1 MTTTNRILLLD
12 PWGDDLLSGDRLLSE
27 PVPAFP
33 PPLERD
39 EQAVRVEAEPPTAT
53 ITLEEEEEEPIP
65 ETLRSSVLVRARE
78 PISRPIVVE
87 VDEPDHHAA

>member
-39 EQAVRVEAEPPTAT
+39 EQNEPVEAAPVGETT
-53 ITLEEEEEEPIP
+53 SVEEEEPIP

-78 PISRPIVVE
+78 PVSRPIVVE
-87 VDEPDHHAA
+87 VDESDHHAA

>member
-33 PPLERD
+33 PPLERN
-39 EQAVRVEAEPPTAT
+39 EQNVRVEAEPLGET
-53 ITLEEEEEEPIP
+53 IAIEEEEPIP

-87 VDEPDHHAA
+87 VDESDPHAA

>member
-12 PWGDDLLSGDRLLSE
+12 AWGDDLLSGDRLLSE

-33 PPLERD
+33 PPLERG
-39 EQAVRVEAEPPTAT
+39 EQNAQVEAERQPET
-53 ITLEEEEEEPIP
+53 IEIEEEEPIP

-78 PISRPIVVE
+78 PVSRPIIVVE
-87 VDEPDHHAA
+87 VDESDHHAA

>member
-33 PPLERD
+33 PPLERE
-39 EQAVRVEAEPPTAT
+39 EQNVREEEAPPAETTA
-53 ITLEEEEEEPIP
+53 IEEEEPIP
-65 ETLRSSVLVRARE
+65 DTLRSSVLVRARE
-78 PISRPIVVE
+78 PVSRPIIVVE
-87 VDEPDHHAA
+87 VDESDHHAA